1 LLWLGV
7 RKSRVGRSGFHSDP
21 GQWVTARR
29 GPWPKVRRGGLLTSG
44 DVLSRPAP
52 PPDLVISYGPMPEH
66 VADVRLP
73 PPLVARVPGGVEAA
87 GLRPAPL
94 VLFLHGG
101 FWRVAYDRAHTGP
114 LATALA
120 SAGFVVCVP
129 EFRRTGQRGGGWP
142 GTFDDVATAVDTLPG
157 LVREAVGAQLISDG
171 PVLLAGHSAG
181 GHLALWAAS
190 RHRLA
195 QDASWYV
202 PEGQVCGVVAL
213 AAVSDMVA
221 CHALRLG
228 QDAAGALLGGGPGQH
243 PGRYRLADPMQL
255 LPVGRPVRLVH
266 GSADDRVPCGM
277 SRDYLA
283 RARAAGDDVALDEL
297 SGSGHFEVIDPL
309 SAWWPR
315 VQAAFFALAP
325 P

>member
-1 LLWLGV
+1 MT
-7 RKSRVGRSGFHSDP
+7 SD
-21 GQWVTARR
+21 
-29 GPWPKVRRGGLLTSG
+29 

-52 PPDLVISYGPMPEH
+52 PPDLVISYGPEPEH

-73 PPLVARVPGGVEAA
+73 PPRAGGALGAGVKPGAGGPPGARGTEAA
-87 GLRPAPL
+87 GLRLAPL

-101 FWRVAYDRAHTGP
+101 FWRVAYDRTHTGP

-120 SAGFVVCVP
+120 SSGFAVCVP
-129 EFRRTGQRGGGWP
+129 EFRRAGQRGGGWP
-142 GTFDDVATAVDTLPG
+142 GTFDDVATAVDTLPT
-157 LVREAVGAQLISDG
+157 LVREAAGTDLISDG

-190 RHRLA
+190 RHRLPPGA
-195 QDASWYV
+195 RWYT
-202 PEGQVCGVVAL
+202 PAGQARGVVAL

-228 QDAAGALLGGGPGQH
+228 QDAAGALLGGGPGRQ
-243 PGRYRLADPMQL
+243 PDRYRLADPMRL
-255 LPVGRPVRLVH
+255 LPVDCPVRLVH
-266 GSADDRVPCGM
+266 GSADDQVPCGM

-283 RARAAGDDVALDEL
+283 QARAAGDDTELDEL
-297 SGSGHFEVIDPL
+297 RGSGHFEVIDPL

-315 VQAAFFALAP
+315 VRAAFTALASP
-325 P
+325 